1 MIMASDNKDVLES
14 IDSSNIFDEFE
25 AGELKK
31 EMEDKKKTK
40 KDMYDYLSLW
50 GKILSGVFW
59 VGLIFAVIWFGY
71 TYAQKNAELNNSNVL
86 SPICFLFNGN
96 IPASGWGCDSISYL
110 EKHYSERLNTTKSQQ
125 YSKIVSLLEEVY
137 KVENFNKSK
146 EVIFLSQ
153 QSTNKIPVTKVLSD
167 FDDLIYEYDS
177 SKMNQIQCK
186 NIKMNEDMTVEMKCN
201 TYTSGLD
208 NSIRWVERNEKVR
221 GTSIT
226 LANSFLYYIENN
238 AEQFELIDRQKTF
251 KISPYYSDDTPYTKT
266 TEFDLKMQY
275 IPSNNLNSK

>member
-1 MIMASDNKDVLES
+1 MASNQKDVLES

-31 EMEDKKKTK
+31 DIEDKKTTK
-40 KDMYDYLSLW
+40 KDMYDYLTLGW
-50 GKILSGVFW
+50 GILSGLFW
-59 VGLIFAVIWFGY
+59 IGLIVAIIWFGY
-71 TYAQKNAELNNSNVL
+71 TYAQKNEELSNSNLL
-86 SPICFLFNGN
+86 SPICILFNGN
-96 IPASGWGCDSISYL
+96 IPSSAGWCDSITYL
-110 EKHYSERLNTTKSQQ
+110 ENHYKEKLQTEKSETF
-125 YSKIVSLLEEVY
+125 SKIVSLLEEVY
-137 KVENFNKSK
+137 KIENFNKSK

-153 QSTNKIPVTKVLSD
+153 QSANKIPVTQVLSD
-167 FDDLIYEYDS
+167 FDDLLYDYDS

-186 NIKMNEDMTVEMKCN
+186 DIIMNEEMVIEMKCN

-208 NSIRWVERNEKVR
+208 NSIRWIERNEKIR

-238 AEQFELIDRQKTF
+238 AENFELIDRQKTF
-251 KISPYYSDDTPYTKT
+251 KINQYYSDDTPYTKT

-275 IPSNNLNSK
+275 IPTNNLNSK